1 MIERLE
7 EHSRGCNRPSAKT
20 TECDETNK
28 PKNKPIEKATKTKN
42 EVTEWKNSKAKAYLQ
57 VHLMDDKSPF
67 HSMQPEEIY
76 KSYAG
81 FQNYPLKNFKT
92 NLKSLKKAVRER
104 KIILKED
111 ERIFQH
117 EKLLF
122 PRKERNIRG
131 QFFWD
136 THIANLSLHEDVKN
150 GIADQLKP
158 SKLRETRV
166 AYQDFS
172 PEVFC
177 GHVHQEKRAQREK
190 PYWIP
195 KRNKDALHKY
205 LEEVEAEKSEFDT
218 RHFNEEFEEMN
229 DLFQNVGSLN

>member
-1 MIERLE
+1 ME
-7 EHSRGCNRPSAKT
+7 EF
-20 TECDETNK
+20 E
-28 PKNKPIEKATKTKN
+28 
-42 EVTEWKNSKAKAYLQ
+42 SKSVFAGM
-57 VHLMDDKSPF
+57 HLMDDKSPF

-92 NLKSLKKAVRER
+92 KLKSLKKAVRER
-104 KIILKED
+104 KIIFKED

-136 THIANLSLHEDVKN
+136 TRIANLSLHEDVKN

-166 AYQDFS
+166 EYQDFS

-190 PYWIP
+190 SYWIP

-205 LEEVEAEKSEFDT
+205 LEEVEAEKNEFDT
-218 RHFNEEFEEMN
+218 RHFYEEFEEMN